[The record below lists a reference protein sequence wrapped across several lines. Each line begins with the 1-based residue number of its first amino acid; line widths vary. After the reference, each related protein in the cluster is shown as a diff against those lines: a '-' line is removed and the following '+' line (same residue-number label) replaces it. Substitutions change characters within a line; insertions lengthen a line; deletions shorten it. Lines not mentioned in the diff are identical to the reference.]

1 MCQTQHIRLP
11 HIEEEEEFDISNK
24 TSPVEDDIKVEQLP
38 TIQPHDIKNSV
49 IRIKQI
55 RTIFNPN
62 TLTTK
67 TTTTT
72 SSSAYPSSSSTHRQI
87 PGLGFTSSIKL
98 NRLLKRGIL
107 RGANNNNSSTS
118 SSNNNNQTSSS
129 DTSSILQLTAA
140 QIQKAQQK
148 SKESNNTSA
157 SVSHVG
163 LQQQAS
169 PAKMQAEQGS
179 IGDLQKY
186 HSRYLK
192 NRRHTLANVR

>member
-24 TSPVEDDIKVEQLP
+24 TSPVEDDKVENLP
-38 TIQPHDIKNSV
+38 QDIKNSV
-49 IRIKQI
+49 IKLKQI
-55 RTIFNPN
+55 RTIFNPT

-67 TTTTT
+67 TT
-72 SSSAYPSSSSTHRQI
+72 AYPSSQQQQQQRSRPQH
-87 PGLGFTSSIKL
+87 PGFTSSIKL

-107 RGANNNNSSTS
+107 RG
-118 SSNNNNQTSSS
+118 SSNNNNQSSS
-129 DTSSILQLTAA
+129 SQDTTSILQTTAA
-140 QIQKAQQK
+140 QIQKAQQQTT
-148 SKESNNTSA
+148 ESNNTKSA
-157 SVSHVG
+157 GAASTHVTG
-163 LQQQAS
+163 TTAS

-179 IGDLQKY
+179 IGELQKY

>member
-24 TSPVEDDIKVEQLP
+24 TSPVEDDKVEQLP
-38 TIQPHDIKNSV
+38 TDIKNSV

-72 SSSAYPSSSSTHRQI
+72 TSAYPSSHRQH

-107 RGANNNNSSTS
+107 RGSHSNNQQQTS
-118 SSNNNNQTSSS
+118 SSSSTSS
-129 DTSSILQLTAA
+129 DTSSILQTAAA

-157 SVSHVG
+157 SGSSAAAGSHVG
-163 LQQQAS
+163 GQQQAS

>member
-24 TSPVEDDIKVEQLP
+24 TSPVEDDKVEKLP
-38 TIQPHDIKNSV
+38 TDIKNSV

-72 SSSAYPSSSSTHRQI
+72 TSAYPPSHRQH

-107 RGANNNNSSTS
+107 RGAN
-118 SSNNNNQTSSS
+118 SSNNNQTQTSSTPS
-129 DTSSILQLTAA
+129 DTSSILHTTAA

-148 SKESNNTSA
+148 SKESNNTSNSSAAA
-157 SVSHVG
+157 SSGSHVG
-163 LQQQAS
+163 QQQAS

>member
-1 MCQTQHIRLP
+1 MEHLP
-11 HIEEEEEFDISNK
+11 S
-24 TSPVEDDIKVEQLP
+24 
-38 TIQPHDIKNSV
+38 DIKNSV

-55 RTIFNPN
+55 RTIFNPS

-72 SSSAYPSSSSTHRQI
+72 TSAYPSSHRQH

-107 RGANNNNSSTS
+107 RGAN
-118 SSNNNNQTSSS
+118 SSNNNNQNQTASSS
-129 DTSSILQLTAA
+129 SASDTLSILQTTAA

-148 SKESNNTSA
+148 SKESNTA
-157 SVSHVG
+157 AAGSHVG
-163 LQQQAS
+163 QQAS

>member
-24 TSPVEDDIKVEQLP
+24 TSPVEDDKVENLP
-38 TIQPHDIKNSV
+38 QDIKNSV
-49 IRIKQI
+49 IKLKQI
-55 RTIFNPN
+55 RTIFNPT

-67 TTTTT
+67 TT
-72 SSSAYPSSSSTHRQI
+72 AYPSSQQQQQQRSRPQH
-87 PGLGFTSSIKL
+87 PGFTSSIKL

-107 RGANNNNSSTS
+107 RG
-118 SSNNNNQTSSS
+118 SSNNNNQSSS
-129 DTSSILQLTAA
+129 SSSSQDTTSILQTTAA
-140 QIQKAQQK
+140 QIQKAQQQTT
-148 SKESNNTSA
+148 ESNNTKSA
-157 SVSHVG
+157 GAASTHVTG
-163 LQQQAS
+163 TTAS

-179 IGDLQKY
+179 IGELQKY

>member
-24 TSPVEDDIKVEQLP
+24 TSPIEDDKVESLP
-38 TIQPHDIKNSV
+38 TDIKNSV

-72 SSSAYPSSSSTHRQI
+72 TSAYPSSHRQH

-107 RGANNNNSSTS
+107 RGAN
-118 SSNNNNQTSSS
+118 SSNNNNQNQSASSS
-129 DTSSILQLTAA
+129 STSDTLSILQTTAA

-148 SKESNNTSA
+148 SNESNNTSSA
-157 SVSHVG
+157 SGSHVG
-163 LQQQAS
+163 QQAS